1 MNSNTIDGMDSEEF
15 TKQTQTIA
23 AELGKDAIRFFT
35 TIHDMEQFFLIADA
49 TLARCPLT
57 LKAFEQTAQQITTVL
72 GAETAARFFKSI
84 YDTLPKKTVCYL
96 GIMVQ
101 LFELWE

>member
-1 MNSNTIDGMDSEEF
+1 MDSEEF
-15 TKQTQTIA
+15 TEYTHTIA
-23 AELGKDAIRFFT
+23 AELGEDAIRFFT

-72 GAETAARFFKSI
+72 GKETAARFFKAVF
-84 YDTLPKKTVCYL
+84 DTLPTKTVCYL

-101 LFELWE
+101 LFESWDGQD